1 MIGMVNFCGAS
12 GASYGFERIGAE
24 QDWARIPGVIVFAA
38 QDGPGWRAISVAEHG
53 GTESDIAAFWRWRE
67 ARRYGATSIFVR
79 RQKDIG
85 ARRSDAADLNR
96 GLDPVCS
103 ANSEYALEMA
113 A

>member
-1 MIGMVNFCGAS
+1 MIGLVNFCGAS
-12 GASYGFERIGAE
+12 GASYGFERIGAD

-38 QDGPGWRAISVAEHG
+38 QDGPGWRAISVSGHG
-53 GTESDIAAFWRWRE
+53 GTENDIAAFWRWRE

-85 ARRSDAADLNR
+85 RRREEAADLNL
-96 GLDPVCS
+96 GLDPVYS
-103 ANSEYALEMA
+103 SGSEQALDMA

>member
-1 MIGMVNFCGAS
+1 MIGLVNFCGAS
-12 GASYGFERIGAE
+12 GASYGFERIGAD

-38 QDGPGWRAISVAEHG
+38 QDGPGWRAISVSEHG

-79 RQKDIG
+79 RQKDISV
-85 ARRSDAADLNR
+85 RRADTADLKT

-103 ANSEYALEMA
+103 GASEYALELA